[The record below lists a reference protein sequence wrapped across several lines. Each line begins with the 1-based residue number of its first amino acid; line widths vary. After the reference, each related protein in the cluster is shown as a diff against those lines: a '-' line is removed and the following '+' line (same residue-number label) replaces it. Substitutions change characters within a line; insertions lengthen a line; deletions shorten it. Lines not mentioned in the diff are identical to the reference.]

1 VYHLSFFNMK
11 TFSGPVRFVWRQSRH
26 GVVFPLALVV
36 GVAIFASGCSKKESP
51 APAAINT
58 VTNTPDPAQPTT
70 QNAVTPRAA
79 PANPGPAQINLAAS
93 ANAEPEVPALQ
104 QLNRAVV
111 GFRMQYH
118 RSPNSVEEV
127 ASASGIQL
135 PAPPPGKKYAFNSRG
150 FVALVESSAK

>member
-1 VYHLSFFNMK
+1 VYHLGFFNMK
-11 TFSGPVRFVWRQSRH
+11 TFSDSVRLVWQQSTR
-26 GVVFPLALVV
+26 GRVLPLALAL
-36 GVAIFASGCSKKESP
+36 GVAMFAAGCGKKESP

-58 VTNTPDPAQPTT
+58 VTNTPDAAQPTT
-70 QNAVTPRAA
+70 QTAVTPHVV

-118 RSPNSVEEV
+118 RNPNSVEEV
-127 ASASGIQL
+127 AAAAGIQL

-150 FVALVESSAK
+150 LVALVDSSAK